1 MVIPADERS
10 WVIPAGEGLSR
21 VPAGDTS
28 LAIPAGKAARM
39 GPAGET
45 SREDSAGEGSAGRSV
60 GVERERSEAVRVP
73 AGEKAERRRAS
84 RSPVVPAGGSAI
96 PPREESAGRKAE
108 ERRAYC
114 RRAAWRQKA
123 RQRRSRAARRWRR
136 AARRWRRATPRA
148 AGTGAP
154 PAAPATAAPPGR
166 RKKASGR
173 RKGRWRSMRTSERT
187 SGPTPATASP
197 SRGEALGGSR
207 GARRLRAAQ
216 RRTASGFVP
225 RRICRGSA
233 DQRRRQPRPKEN
245 GDSRRDASCSP
256 TGPEPASCSIE
267 PGIGSPP
274 ESEYRRRSAE
284 RPSFERSTPK
294 KIMQLTSRSD
304 VSDVIRSFQSMYW
317 LQTTDPSTTRPNYI
331 TPSQKY
337 PHLLNPIASL
347 GLYPVSD
354 PSIVVACV
362 KTHLPWERLQRIP

>member
-1 MVIPADERS
+1 
-10 WVIPAGEGLSR
+10 
-21 VPAGDTS
+21 
-28 LAIPAGKAARM
+28 
-39 GPAGET
+39 
-45 SREDSAGEGSAGRSV
+45 
-60 GVERERSEAVRVP
+60 
-73 AGEKAERRRAS
+73 
-84 RSPVVPAGGSAI
+84 
-96 PPREESAGRKAE
+96 
-108 ERRAYC
+108 
-114 RRAAWRQKA
+114 
-123 RQRRSRAARRWRR
+123 
-136 AARRWRRATPRA
+136 
-148 AGTGAP
+148 
-154 PAAPATAAPPGR
+154 
-166 RKKASGR
+166 
-173 RKGRWRSMRTSERT
+173 MRTSERT

-267 PGIGSPP
+267 PGIGSLP

-362 KTHLPWERLQRIP
+362 KTHLPWERLQRIPQSTQYFPSWKNAQYYDMIPMIEEIYY